1 MGSAKTRAVFQGI
14 GVSPGIAIGEVRVA
28 DRCRVA
34 VVEVPVAPEE
44 VTSEI
49 GRFHSALETAK
60 AELQSVREQ
69 FSQSERH
76 EHLFV
81 IDAHLLILEDSM
93 LVREVVGCIES
104 EGINAE
110 GALRRASQKFRS
122 IFETMEDEY
131 LRGRGDDVE
140 TVLERV
146 LRNLAG
152 DSRTL
157 LPPLEGKVILA
168 THDLSPADLLQLD
181 RSKVIGF
188 VTDIGGKTSHTAILA
203 RSFEIPAV
211 VGMGDITSRVA
222 DGDRI
227 IIDGS
232 AGTVQLNPDQGAFSD
247 YLRRKQE
254 YEFVEQELLLLR
266 ELPAETTD
274 GVAVALQGNVEFVEE
289 VAAVR
294 NHGGEGIGLYR
305 TELLFMN
312 RDDLPSEEEQF
323 NAYAAVVREMAPLPV
338 SIRTLDAGG
347 DKVVTELNLQD
358 EINPALGMRAVRL
371 SLRFPGLFKTQLR
384 AILRAS
390 AFGTVR
396 VFFPMISGVAEV
408 REAKSSLEEAKAE
421 LRLAGVPFDEK
432 IEVGAM
438 IEIPSAVITADILAK
453 EVDFF
458 SVGTNDLIQYSLAVD
473 RTNKHLSYLYEP
485 LHPAILRSLR
495 MIADAAHSA
504 GIRVSMCGEMAGD
517 PHYLPV
523 LLGLGF
529 DELSMSPASIPRV
542 KQVLRRC
549 SRSAAEAAVDRAL
562 AFTTASEIECLL
574 QDELPEP
581 LS

>member
-1 MGSAKTRAVFQGI
+1 MGSAKTRAVFHGI

-28 DRCRVA
+28 DRCRMA
-34 VVEVPVAPEE
+34 VVETAVAPEE
-44 VTSEI
+44 ITSEI
-49 GRFHSALETAK
+49 DRFHCALETAK
-60 AELQSVREQ
+60 TELKSVREEL
-69 FSQSERH
+69 SRCEKR
-76 EHLFV
+76 EHLFI
-81 IDAHLLILEDSM
+81 IDAHLLILEDSV
-93 LVREVVGCIES
+93 LAREVVGCIES

-110 GALRRASQKFRS
+110 GALRRAARKFRS
-122 IFETMEDEY
+122 VFETMEDEY
-131 LRGRGDDVE
+131 LRSRGDDVE
-140 TVLERV
+140 TALERI

-152 DSRTL
+152 ESQL
-157 LPPLEGKVILA
+157 PLPPLKEKVIVA
-168 THDLSPADLLQLD
+168 AHDLSPADLLQLD

-232 AGTVQLNPDQGAFSD
+232 TGTVQLNPDQGTFRD
-247 YLRRKQE
+247 YLHRKQQYE
-254 YEFVEQELLLLR
+254 YVERELLLLR
-266 ELPAETTD
+266 DLPAETTD
-274 GVAVALQGNVEFVEE
+274 GAAVALQGNVEFVEE
-289 VAAVR
+289 AAAVR
-294 NHGGEGIGLYR
+294 NHGGDGIGLYR

-312 RDDLPSEEEQF
+312 RHDLPSEEEQF
-323 NAYAAVVREMAPLPV
+323 QAYVAVVKSMAPLPV

-371 SLRFPGLFKTQLR
+371 SLRFPDLFRTQLR
-384 AILRAS
+384 AILKAS

-396 VFFPMISGVAEV
+396 VFFPMISGVTELRA
-408 REAKSSLEEAKAE
+408 AKACLEEAKDE
-421 LRLAGVPFDEK
+421 LWQAGVPFDER
-432 IEVGAM
+432 IQVGAM
-438 IEIPSAVITADILAK
+438 IEIPSAVIAADILAK

-485 LHPAILRSLR
+485 LHPAILRSLG
-495 MIADAAHSA
+495 MIADAAHYA

-542 KQVLRRC
+542 KRMLRRC
-549 SRSAAEAAVDRAL
+549 SRAAAETLVDRAL
-562 AFTTASEIECLL
+562 TCTTASEIEALL
-574 QDELPEP
+574 QDELAA
-581 LS
+581 LLT